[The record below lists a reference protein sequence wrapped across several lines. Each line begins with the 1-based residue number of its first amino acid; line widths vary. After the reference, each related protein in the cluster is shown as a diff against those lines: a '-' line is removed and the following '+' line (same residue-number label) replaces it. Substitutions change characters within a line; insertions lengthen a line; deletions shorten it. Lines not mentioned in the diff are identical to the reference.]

1 MHKHANSGS
10 LRTFIKDRMTRMSSN
25 QKSFSNTLIQVGAA
39 ALVLLVGMLL
49 LMTGD
54 KSREAAVTSAP
65 VFADAQ
71 GLLAI
76 TAAVHVGP
84 ADKSRLQA
92 LARQRLVEKAVALY
106 IDSDFQARH
115 RALIASEIL
124 AKSDQYIRTILSE
137 QALLAG
143 PDGLMSFTVKANV
156 DVAALQKALHALLL
170 NERVPQIQHAP
181 DPASGAIPLAYRLSL
196 RTLALPEGVDEKLL
210 DELTGLR
217 AAIAV
222 TMTREGGN
230 AEYEVIVSGASDDAV
245 ELVGLGLLVPLQQKL
260 GKACLGITRRQG
272 YELTLAFESSCN
284 SPEILGKFGGPP
296 LD

>member
-1 MHKHANSGS
+1 
-10 LRTFIKDRMTRMSSN
+10 MTLMSSN